1 MKRTLLSVAAALMIG
16 TSLTGCVDG
25 NLNTTSLSALQD
37 AARAATLSESD
48 AKAMAAQAAV
58 QMDQQNDVMPASSR
72 YTKRLNRLVRKFRNE
87 DGLALNFKVYDSPQI
102 NAFAMSDGTIR
113 VYRGLLDT
121 FSDDEVRFVIGHEI
135 GHVKLGHS
143 LKAMRTAYA
152 TSAVR
157 KGVASQGGRAAQL
170 SSSQLG
176 ALGEALVNAQFSQS
190 QERDSDTYAVSFMK
204 KHGFDPRAGLS
215 VMKKFQQMDGGKGS
229 MLSSHPASTE
239 REDHIARLL

>member
-1 MKRTLLSVAAALMIG
+1 MKRTLISITAAMLIG
-16 TSLTGCVDG
+16 GSLTGCVEG

-37 AARAATLSESD
+37 AAKAATLTEGD
-48 AKAMAAQAAV
+48 AKAMAAQAAE
-58 QMDQQNDVMPASSR
+58 QMDSQNTVLPASSK
-72 YTKRLNRLVRKFRNE
+72 YSKRLNHLVAKFRNE
-87 DGLALNFKVYDSPQI
+87 DGLALNFKVYDSKEI

-113 VYRGLLDT
+113 VYRGLLDN

-143 LKAMRTAYA
+143 LNAMRTAYA

-157 KGVASQGGRAAQL
+157 KGVASQGGQAGQL

-176 ALGEALVNAQFSQS
+176 ALGEALINAQFSQS
-190 QERDSDTYAVSFMK
+190 QERNSDTYAVSFMK
-204 KHGFDPRAGLS
+204 KHGFNPRAGLS

-229 MLSSHPASTE
+229 MLSSHPASTA
-239 REDHIARLL
+239 REDHIASLL